1 MTVKYYRI
9 GTIRDKELQLAR
21 DSGVEFV
28 AVHGSDEY
36 VGMLNGVPTY
46 TITHIED
53 KEAFNAGLERA
64 AVICE
69 NIELQSH
76 EIRFTTKSNWVEII
90 KLDVAAAIR
99 KEKTSNRYPLL
110 SFGDN
115 GYGRMCMLIEVLK
128 ERWMKD

>member
-53 KEAFNAGLERA
+53 KEAFKAGLERA
-64 AVICE
+64 AEMVETWANGNTPITVD
-69 NIELQSH
+69 
-76 EIRFTTKSNWVEII
+76 EI
-90 KLDVAAAIR
+90 AAAIR
-99 KEKTSNRYPLL
+99 KEK
-110 SFGDN
+110 
-115 GYGRMCMLIEVLK
+115 K
-128 ERWMKD
+128 

>member
-1 MTVKYYRI
+1 MVKWRKKLENCDTVIDIKALLMLAGVKHDSVCRDRI
-9 GTIRDKELQLAR
+9 LSVVERAVAKE
-21 DSGVEFV
+21 
-28 AVHGSDEY
+28 H
-36 VGMLNGVPTY
+36 T
-46 TITHIED
+46 
-53 KEAFNAGLERA
+53 AGLERA

>member
-64 AVICE
+64 AEIA
-69 NIELQSH
+69 IEKKYEYDTCGNNDTYGDGWQDAANA
-76 EIRFTTKSNWVEII
+76 I
-90 KLDVAAAIR
+90 AAAIR
-99 KEKTSNRYPLL
+99 KEKEGL
-110 SFGDN
+110 
-115 GYGRMCMLIEVLK
+115 
-128 ERWMKD
+128 W